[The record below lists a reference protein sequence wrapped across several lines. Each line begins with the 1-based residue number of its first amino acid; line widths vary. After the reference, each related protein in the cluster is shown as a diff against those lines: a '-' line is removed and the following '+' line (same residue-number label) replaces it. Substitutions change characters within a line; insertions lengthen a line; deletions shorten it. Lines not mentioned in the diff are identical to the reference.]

1 MILTLRQR
9 RFNHYN
15 HLESL
20 YYTEACLAT
29 IFVDES
35 QKAKEQL
42 DYLSKDTEA
51 INFFQHLFSVIILHV
66 IIFRKEAGTLIKE
79 KLKRNDKDSV
89 FRVLFNDEDKLR
101 ELYNASEDTVYGEDI
116 PIFIET
122 LENGIFVDAVKD
134 QTFRINDEFVVLIE
148 HKRSLRSL
156 LQSRCSFRCPFRLT
170 S

>member
-1 MILTLRQR
+1 M
-9 RFNHYN
+9 
-15 HLESL
+15 
-20 YYTEACLAT
+20 
-29 IFVDES
+29 
-35 QKAKEQL
+35 
-42 DYLSKDTEA
+42 
-51 INFFQHLFSVIILHV
+51 
-66 IIFRKEAGTLIKE
+66 IKE

-101 ELYNASEDTVYGEDI
+101 ELYNAPEDTVYGEDI

>member
-1 MILTLRQR
+1 M
-9 RFNHYN
+9 
-15 HLESL
+15 
-20 YYTEACLAT
+20 
-29 IFVDES
+29 
-35 QKAKEQL
+35 
-42 DYLSKDTEA
+42 
-51 INFFQHLFSVIILHV
+51 
-66 IIFRKEAGTLIKE
+66 IKE

-89 FRVLFNDEDKLR
+89 FRALFNDEDKLR
-101 ELYNASEDTVYGEDI
+101 ELYNAPEDTVYGEDN

-134 QTFRINDEFVVLIE
+134 QTFRIGDKFVVLIE